1 MLASRRGISLPP
13 FWNPGSEDVVSTEGT
28 PEITGDIRQSRPVQS
43 SLAPPAA
50 PLTSLS
56 PIPLTLPPVAQLS
69 LWKGGQLISPAPPI
83 KPARPNIAEITTS
96 LFHFILLGLC
106 GPPRLPVRTQ
116 SVGQSVSPSV
126 HRFPRQR
133 VPSLSARWIPRSDIT
148 PGQSGPI
155 SGGFPQ
161 PCRACVRAHACKH
174 GSSWT
179 LQTLYHGAAEIA
191 SVDQLQTCPSP
202 AYPAYPA
209 HRDPKN
215 NMKRG
220 LA

>member
-1 MLASRRGISLPP
+1 M
-13 FWNPGSEDVVSTEGT
+13 STEGT
-28 PEITGDIRQSRPVQS
+28 PEITGDIRQARPVQS
-43 SLAPPAA
+43 SLAPARRASNLPLPYPSHFTARRPAVA
-50 PLTSLS
+50 LERRSAYFPGPANQTCPLKHRRNYHL
-56 PIPLTLPPVAQLS
+56 ALS
-69 LWKGGQLISPAPPI
+69 LDPS
-83 KPARPNIAEITTS
+83 
-96 LFHFILLGLC
+96 
-106 GPPRLPVRTQ
+106 LPVWAPEPASSHSRPV
-116 SVGQSVSPSV
+116 SQSVSPSV
-126 HRFPRQR
+126 HRLPRQR

-179 LQTLYHGAAEIA
+179 LRTLYHGAAEIA